1 MTSKSILTYWA
12 LSGMLLLPAVGVAG
26 KANQNDTTEKGAKV
40 RKITG
45 CLSKG
50 DSSNEYQVNAPNGAT
65 WEVKSD
71 AVDLATHVGHTVTVT
86 GTVNN
91 AMAHG
96 AKEKAKDKTMD
107 NPNEHG
113 HLTVTNVKM
122 VSESCKQ

>member
-1 MTSKSILTYWA
+1 MTSKAILTYWA

-26 KANQNDTTEKGAKV
+26 KANQNDTTEKGSKV

-50 DSSNEYQVNAPNGAT
+50 DSSNEYQVNAPNGGT

-71 AVDLATHVGHTVTVT
+71 AVDLASHVGHTVTVT

>member
-26 KANQNDTTEKGAKV
+26 KANQNDTTEKGSKV

-50 DSSNEYQVNAPNGAT
+50 DSSNEYQVNAPNGGT

-71 AVDLATHVGHTVTVT
+71 AVDLASHVGHTVTVT

-113 HLTVTNVKM
+113 QLTITNVKM
-122 VSESCKQ
+122 VSESCKK

>member
-1 MTSKSILTYWA
+1 MTSKSTLLTYWA

-26 KANQNDTTEKGAKV
+26 KANQNDTTEKGSKV

-50 DSSNEYQVNAPNGAT
+50 DSSNEYQVNTPNGAT

-71 AVDLATHVGHTVTVT
+71 AVDLASHVGHTVTVT

-91 AMAHG
+91 AMATG
-96 AKEKAKDKTMD
+96 LRKKRKIRPWTTRMNTAT
-107 NPNEHG
+107 
-113 HLTVTNVKM
+113 
-122 VSESCKQ
+122 